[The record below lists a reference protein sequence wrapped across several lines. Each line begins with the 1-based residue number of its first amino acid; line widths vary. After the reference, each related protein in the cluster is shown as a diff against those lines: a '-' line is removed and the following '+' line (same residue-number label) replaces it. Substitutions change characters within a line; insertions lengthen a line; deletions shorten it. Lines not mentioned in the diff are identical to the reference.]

1 MKKIVSMVL
10 TLCLTLSF
18 VVMPV
23 KAAEDEQN
31 RVDGSLLTKEESS
44 RGTTNLAAARGA
56 YMMDGE
62 CSITRAGRGRVYVYA
77 STTANH
83 TVDYVS
89 AVIYVERY
97 NEETEHWGT
106 IDCWQVEDRDTYY
119 VSTSKVVQVE
129 SGYYYRTRAD
139 HVAGM
144 DEEYPYD
151 EATSHTDGIY
161 MQ

>member
-10 TLCLTLSF
+10 TLCFALSL
-18 VVMPV
+18 VVMPA
-23 KAAEDEQN
+23 KAATDEEN
-31 RVDGSLLTKEESS
+31 RVDGSLLTKEEYSN
-44 RGTTNLAAARGA
+44 GTTNLAAARGK

-89 AVIYVERY
+89 VVIYVERY
-97 NEETEHWGT
+97 NEETGHWGT

-119 VSTSKVVQVE
+119 VHTAKVVQVE
-129 SGYYYRTRAD
+129 NGYYYRTRAD

-144 DEEYPYD
+144 SEDYPYD
-151 EATSHTDGIY
+151 EATSFTDGIY
-161 MQ
+161 LE